1 MPRREG
7 TGSIGT
13 AAREAGT
20 DGGHE
25 AARTALLLPAL
36 SSISAAAELAPLAMR
51 LAPRLHCTTID
62 WPGFGD
68 RPRGRPSLTPD
79 ALRAFLDELIGTG
92 VVPPAIG
99 IAAGHA
105 ATYLVQ
111 AARRRPDRFER
122 LVLIAPTWR
131 GPLPTVLGE
140 ARRPLFARIRR
151 AIELPVLGQGLYR
164 LNVNRRMIGRM
175 MRAHVYADPAR
186 VTDALVAAK
195 LHVASQPDARFG
207 TAAFVTGGLDPVAS
221 RAAFLDLF
229 AALLPPVLM
238 LRPAAA
244 PRRSAAEMDALAAT
258 GRVVTATVPGALAPH
273 EEHPD
278 EVAAAIGTF
287 LGQSG

>member
-1 MPRREG
+1 MPRGEAS
-7 TGSIGT
+7 GSTFAG
-13 AAREAGT
+13 AGEAGA
-20 DGGHE
+20 GGSH
-25 AARTALLLPAL
+25 AVARTALLLPAL
-36 SSISAAAELAPLAMR
+36 SSISAAAEMAPLAAR
-51 LAPRLHCTTID
+51 LEPWLHCTTAD

-79 ALRAFLDELIGTG
+79 ALRDFLDELIGTS
-92 VVPPAIG
+92 VVPPAVG

-105 ATYLVQ
+105 ATYLVH
-111 AARRRPDRFER
+111 AARRRPERFER

-151 AIELPVLGQGLYR
+151 AIELPVLGPTLYR

-186 VTDALVAAK
+186 VTDALVAEK
-195 LHVASQPDARFG
+195 LHVAGQPDARFG
-207 TAAFVTGGLDPVAS
+207 TAAFVTGGLDPAAS
-221 RAAFLDLF
+221 REAFLDLF
-229 AALLPPVLM
+229 TGSLPPVLM
-238 LRPAAA
+238 LRPAQA

-258 GRVVTATVPGALAPH
+258 GRVTTTMVPGALAPH

-278 EVAAAIGTF
+278 EVAAAIGSF
-287 LGQSG
+287 LGRSA